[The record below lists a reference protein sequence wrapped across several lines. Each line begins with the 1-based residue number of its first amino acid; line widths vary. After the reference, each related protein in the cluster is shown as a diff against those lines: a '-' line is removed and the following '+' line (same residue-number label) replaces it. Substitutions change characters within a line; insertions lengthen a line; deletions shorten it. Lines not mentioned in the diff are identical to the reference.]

1 MEVKSWA
8 GYATQER
15 RMSVVL
21 VEPVCMERMMD
32 VTKEPSQAAQQS
44 QPLDPGI
51 QHDIGI
57 SCLAWS
63 KVWPMAS
70 KGKHHTAPS
79 NAVGHALSNIWH
91 CPGRKPTRTGRV
103 SLPVGRRVRLSGW
116 RHNSATTGANTAM
129 AWPVD
134 QSKQAAS
141 PLQGQARPAMDP
153 PETEST
159 LR

>member
-8 GYATQER
+8 GYTTQER

-32 VTKEPSQAAQQS
+32 VTKEPPQAAQQS

-51 QHDIGI
+51 QHDVGI

-63 KVWPMAS
+63 KVWPMGS
-70 KGKHHTAPS
+70 T
-79 NAVGHALSNIWH
+79 
-91 CPGRKPTRTGRV
+91 T
-103 SLPVGRRVRLSGW
+103 LPLVMQWV
-116 RHNSATTGANTAM
+116 
-129 AWPVD
+129 WPVD